1 MGNEPIYT
9 VRLAGGVGNVMAGPP
24 SSAPSRRSRGRRI
37 VTSMKKRNLFAGN
50 NGPRGLARPRPLGN
64 RSRHPRPA
72 SGSANGIRSPGPNV
86 RRRSSASE
94 PLRLCL
100 RLRTLRRWS
109 DGKQDDEAVFT
120 RSAGTRRWAG
130 FRGEKDHSS
139 RWATVASIAAK
150 IGCTAQSLNEWVK
163 RAEVDNGVRGGVP
176 TEIAERLKALEGYE
190 PRTPAGE

>member
-1 MGNEPIYT
+1 M
-9 VRLAGGVGNVMAGPP
+9 
-24 SSAPSRRSRGRRI
+24 
-37 VTSMKKRNLFAGN
+37 
-50 NGPRGLARPRPLGN
+50 
-64 RSRHPRPA
+64 
-72 SGSANGIRSPGPNV
+72 
-86 RRRSSASE
+86 
-94 PLRLCL
+94 
-100 RLRTLRRWS
+100 RRWS

-120 RSAGTRRWAG
+120 RSAGTRRG
-130 FRGEKDHSS
+130 LVFEDEKDHSS